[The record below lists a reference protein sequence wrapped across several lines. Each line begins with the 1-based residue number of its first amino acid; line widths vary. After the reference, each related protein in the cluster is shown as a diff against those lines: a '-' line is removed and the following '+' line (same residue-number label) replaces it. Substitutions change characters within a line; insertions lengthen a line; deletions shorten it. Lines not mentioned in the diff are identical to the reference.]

1 MNILIAGDLCPDFRI
16 AKLIEESQFQQIL
29 GNVRSVIELADYSLV
44 NLECPVVTTPTAK
57 PIIKNGPNLRTTFK
71 GVELIKYAGFK
82 GVTLANNHFMDF
94 GNHGAAE
101 TLKAC
106 DSAGLDRVGAG
117 MNVIEAASILYK
129 KIENK
134 IVAFINCC
142 EHEFSIATDTIPG
155 CNALNP
161 IQQFYAIREAS
172 TKADYVI
179 VIVHGGHE
187 FYQLHS
193 PRMKELY
200 RYFIDCG
207 ADTVINH
214 HQHCYSGY
222 EVYCSKPIFYGL
234 GNFLFDDTDRHT
246 TWNQGYMVQLSFLST
261 GITFELFPY
270 NQCNEKPSISFLT
283 DEERNIFDNEIDKLN
298 KIIVDDVT
306 LTYEHQKWMD
316 ATGRWFELCLTPYS
330 NRYLRILS
338 GHGFLPKLL
347 PLQKRL
353 QIINYIDCESHRD
366 RILQVLKKGI

>member
-1 MNILIAGDLCPDFRI
+1 MNILIAGDLCPGFRI
-16 AKLIEESQFQQIL
+16 AKLVEESLFQQIL
-29 GNVRSVIELADYSLV
+29 GNVRPVIESADYSLV
-44 NLECPVVTTPTAK
+44 NLECPVVTTSTAK

-71 GVELIKYAGFK
+71 GIELIKYAGFK

-94 GNHGAAE
+94 GYHGATE

-106 DSAGLDRVGAG
+106 NLAGLDRVGAG
-117 MNVIEAASILYK
+117 MNVVEAASILYK

-142 EHEFSIATDTIPG
+142 EHEFSIATGTMPG

-161 IQQFYAIREAS
+161 IQQFYTIREARI
-172 TKADYVI
+172 KADYVI

-187 FYQLHS
+187 FYQLPS

-222 EVYCSKPIFYGL
+222 EVYCNKPIFYGL
-234 GNFLFDDTDRHT
+234 GNFLFDNTERYT
-246 TWNQGYMVQLSFLST
+246 TWNQGYMVQLSFLPAD
-261 GITFELFPY
+261 ITFELFPY
-270 NQCNEKPSISFLT
+270 NQCNEQPSVSLLAG
-283 DEERNIFDNEIDKLN
+283 EERKKFDNEIDKLN
-298 KIIVDDVT
+298 KIIADDT
-306 LTYEHQKWMD
+306 ALSYEHQKWMD
-316 ATGRWFELCLTPYS
+316 ATERWFELQLTPYS
-330 NRYLRILS
+330 NRYLQILCA
-338 GHGFLPKLL
+338 HGFLPKFL

-353 QIINYIDCESHRD
+353 RIINYIDCESHRD
-366 RILQVLKKGI
+366 RILQVLKNGI